1 MVVIRP
7 HKRGYH
13 MLSSS
18 PLFTGTQ
25 VNYSL
30 VCPRKLWL
38 FSKDLDMEH
47 TSEYVELGR
56 LIHESS
62 FQRQEKEILIDRIK
76 IDFSARQGLINEIKK
91 SDAVE
96 EAHIFQV
103 LYYLYYLKHTKG
115 LTGITGKIHYP
126 KLRQTLDVELTPQH
140 EAKLERILEKIKEIL
155 TQEQPPPRLEKI
167 SFCKKCSY
175 YDLCYT

>member
-1 MVVIRP
+1 MT
-7 HKRGYH
+7 
-13 MLSSS
+13 SS

-38 FSKDLDMEH
+38 FSRDLDMEH

-62 FQRQEKEILIDRIK
+62 FQRAEKEILIDRIK
-76 IDFSARQGLINEIKK
+76 IDFSDREGCIHEVKK

-96 EAHIFQV
+96 EAHIFQL
-103 LYYLYYLKHTKG
+103 LYYLYYLKHNKG
-115 LTGITGKIHYP
+115 LTDLKGKIHYP
-126 KLRQTLDVELTPQH
+126 KLRQTLDVELTPER
-140 EAKLERILEKIKEIL
+140 EAELERVLGKINEIL
-155 TQEQPPPRLEKI
+155 KQDEPPPRLEKI

-175 YDLCYT
+175 YELCYT

>member
-1 MVVIRP
+1 MSP
-7 HKRGYH
+7 
-13 MLSSS
+13 SFSTS

-25 VNYSL
+25 VNYCI

-56 LIHESS
+56 FIHESS
-62 FQRQEKEILIDRIK
+62 FARQEKEILIDRIK
-76 IDFSARQGLINEIKK
+76 IDFSGHDGVIHEVKK

-96 EAHIFQV
+96 EAHTFQV
-103 LYYLYYLKHTKG
+103 LYYLKHAKG
-115 LTGITGKIHYP
+115 LENITGRIHYP
-126 KLRQTLDVELTPQH
+126 KLRQTLDIELTPDR
-140 EAKLERILEKIKEIL
+140 EAQLEAILTKIDRILAGD
-155 TQEQPPPRLEKI
+155 QPPPRLEKI

-175 YDLCYT
+175 YELCYS

>member
-1 MVVIRP
+1 MARP
-7 HKRGYH
+7 
-13 MLSSS
+13 MSAN

-76 IDFSARQGLINEIKK
+76 IDFSAHQGVIHEIKK

-96 EAHIFQV
+96 EAHVFQV
-103 LYYLYYLKHTKG
+103 LYYLYYLKHAKG
-115 LTGITGKIHYP
+115 LTHITGKIHYP
-126 KLRQTLDVELTPQH
+126 KLRQTLDVELTPER
-140 EAKLERILEKIKEIL
+140 EADLEKILEQIEEIL
-155 TQEQPPPRLEKI
+155 AREQPPPRLEKI
-167 SFCKKCSY
+167 SFCRKCSY
-175 YDLCYT
+175 YELCYS

>member
-1 MVVIRP
+1 MKSTVTP
-7 HKRGYH
+7 
-13 MLSSS
+13 S

-62 FQRQEKEILIDRIK
+62 FAREEKEILIDRIK
-76 IDFSARQGLINEIKK
+76 IDFSARQGVINEVKK

-96 EAHIFQV
+96 EAHVFQV
-103 LYYLYYLKHTKG
+103 LYYLYYLKHAKG
-115 LTGITGKIHYP
+115 LTEIKGKIHYP
-126 KLRQTLDVELTPQH
+126 RLRQTLNVELTPER
-140 EAKLERILEKIKEIL
+140 EAELEKILEKIKQIL
-155 TQEQPPPRLEKI
+155 ASDQPPPRLEKV

-175 YDLCYT
+175 YELCYT

>member
-1 MVVIRP
+1 MT
-7 HKRGYH
+7 
-13 MLSSS
+13 SS

-62 FQRQEKEILIDRIK
+62 FQREEKEILTDRIK
-76 IDFSARQGLINEIKK
+76 IDFSARQGVINEIKK

-96 EAHIFQV
+96 EAHVFQV
-103 LYYLYYLKHTKG
+103 LYYLYYLKHAKG
-115 LTGITGKIHYP
+115 LADIKGKIHYP
-126 KLRQTLDVELTPQH
+126 KLRQTLDVELTT
-140 EAKLERILEKIKEIL
+140 ERETELEKILEKIREIL
-155 TQEQPPPRLEKI
+155 ASEQPPPRLGKI

-175 YDLCYT
+175 YELCYT

>member
-1 MVVIRP
+1 MVTPVSANPI
-7 HKRGYH
+7 
-13 MLSSS
+13 
-18 PLFTGTQ
+18 FTGTQ

-56 LIHESS
+56 FLHESS
-62 FQRQEKEILIDRIK
+62 FARHDKEILIDRIK
-76 IDFSARQGLINEIKK
+76 IDFSSGDGIIHEVKK

-96 EAHIFQV
+96 EAHLFQV
-103 LYYLYYLKHTKG
+103 LYYLYYLKRAKG
-115 LTGITGKIHYP
+115 LSALKGRIHYP
-126 KLRQTLDVELTPQH
+126 KLRQTLDVELTPER
-140 EAKLERILEKIKEIL
+140 EAELEAILRKIDEIL
-155 TQEQPPPRLEKI
+155 ASEQPPPRLEKI

-175 YDLCYT
+175 YELCYS

>member
-1 MVVIRP
+1 MATP
-7 HKRGYH
+7 
-13 MLSSS
+13 LSPN

-56 LIHESS
+56 FIHESS
-62 FQRQEKEILIDRIK
+62 FTRHEKEILIDRIK
-76 IDFSARQGLINEIKK
+76 IDFSGHDGIVHEIKK

-96 EAHIFQV
+96 EAHTFQV
-103 LYYLYYLKHTKG
+103 LYYLYYLKHAKG
-115 LTGITGKIHYP
+115 LENITGRIHYP
-126 KLRQTLDVELTPQH
+126 KLRHTLDIELTAER
-140 EAKLERILEKIKEIL
+140 EAQLQEIL
-155 TQEQPPPRLEKI
+155 TKIDAILASDQPPPRLEKI

-175 YDLCYT
+175 YELCYS

>member
-1 MVVIRP
+1 MVTVLN
-7 HKRGYH
+7 H
-13 MLSSS
+13 S

-62 FQRQEKEILIDRIK
+62 FPRQEKEILIDRIK
-76 IDFSARQGLINEIKK
+76 IDFSGRHGLIHEVKK

-96 EAHIFQV
+96 EAHTFQV
-103 LYYLYYLKHTKG
+103 LYYLYYLKHAKG
-115 LTGITGKIHYP
+115 LENIKGRIHYP
-126 KLRQTLDVELTPQH
+126 KLRQTLDVELTPHH
-140 EAKLERILEKIKEIL
+140 EAQLEKILEKIQTIL
-155 TQEQPPPRLEKI
+155 ASEQPPPRLEKI

-175 YDLCYT
+175 YELCYS

>member
-1 MVVIRP
+1 MARP
-7 HKRGYH
+7 V
-13 MLSSS
+13 SAN

-56 LIHESS
+56 MIHESS

-76 IDFSARQGLINEIKK
+76 IDFSARQGVINEIKK

-96 EAHIFQV
+96 EAHLFQV
-103 LYYLYYLKHTKG
+103 LYYLYYLKHHKG
-115 LTGITGKIHYP
+115 LTDIKGRIHYP
-126 KLRQTLDVELTPQH
+126 KLRQTLDVELTPER
-140 EAKLERILEKIKEIL
+140 EAELEKILAKIAEIL
-155 TQEQPPPRLEKI
+155 QQDQPPPRLEKI

-175 YDLCYT
+175 YELCYT

>member
-1 MVVIRP
+1 MNNSLI
-7 HKRGYH
+7 
-13 MLSSS
+13 LS

-25 VNYSL
+25 VNYCL

-56 LIHESS
+56 FIHEST
-62 FQRQEKEILIDRIK
+62 FLRQKKEILIDRIK
-76 IDFSARQGLINEIKK
+76 IDFSGHDGVIHEVKK

-96 EAHIFQV
+96 EAHIAQV
-103 LYYLYYLKHTKG
+103 LYYLYYLKHAKSLENIKG
-115 LTGITGKIHYP
+115 RIHYP
-126 KLRQTLDVELTPQH
+126 KLRHTVDVVLTPER
-140 EAKLERILEKIKEIL
+140 EAQLKAILTKIDEIL
-155 TQEQPPPRLEKI
+155 SSDQPPPRLEKL

-175 YDLCYT
+175 YELCYS

>member
-1 MVVIRP
+1 MAPLV
-7 HKRGYH
+7 
-13 MLSSS
+13 STN

-62 FQRQEKEILIDRIK
+62 FTRQEKEILIDRIK
-76 IDFSARQGLINEIKK
+76 IDFSAPQGVIHEIKK

-103 LYYLYYLKHTKG
+103 LYYLYYLKHAKG
-115 LTGITGKIHYP
+115 LTDIKGRIHYP
-126 KLRQTLDVELTPQH
+126 KLRQTLDVELTPER
-140 EAKLERILEKIKEIL
+140 EADLESILEKIPQVL
-155 TQEQPPPRLEKI
+155 ASEQPPPRLEKL

-175 YDLCYT
+175 YELCYS

>member
-1 MVVIRP
+1 MT
-7 HKRGYH
+7 H
-13 MLSSS
+13 S

-62 FQRQEKEILIDRIK
+62 FARQEKEILIDRIK
-76 IDFSARQGLINEIKK
+76 IDFSARQGVINEIKK

-96 EAHIFQV
+96 EAHLFQV
-103 LYYLYYLKHTKG
+103 LYYLYYLKHTKRLENIKG
-115 LTGITGKIHYP
+115 RIHYP
-126 KLRQTLDVELTPQH
+126 KLRQTLDVELTPQR
-140 EAKLERILEKIKEIL
+140 EAELEKILEKIRKIL
-155 TQEQPPPRLEKI
+155 ASEQPPPRLEKI

-175 YDLCYT
+175 YELCYT

>member
-1 MVVIRP
+1 MFMAQTRNLKAIEP
-7 HKRGYH
+7 
-13 MLSSS
+13 LS

-25 VNYSL
+25 VNYYL

-56 LIHESS
+56 FIHEST
-62 FQRQEKEILIDRIK
+62 FTRHEKEILIDRIK
-76 IDFSARQGLINEIKK
+76 IDFSSGDGIIHEVKK

-96 EAHIFQV
+96 EAHVFQV
-103 LYYLYYLKHTKG
+103 LYYLYYLKRAKG
-115 LTGITGKIHYP
+115 LSGLRGRIHYP
-126 KLRQTLDVELTPQH
+126 KLRQTQEIELTPER
-140 EAKLERILEKIKEIL
+140 EAELESILEKIEEIL
-155 TQEQPPPRLEKI
+155 SHEQPPPRLEKL

-175 YDLCYT
+175 YELCYT